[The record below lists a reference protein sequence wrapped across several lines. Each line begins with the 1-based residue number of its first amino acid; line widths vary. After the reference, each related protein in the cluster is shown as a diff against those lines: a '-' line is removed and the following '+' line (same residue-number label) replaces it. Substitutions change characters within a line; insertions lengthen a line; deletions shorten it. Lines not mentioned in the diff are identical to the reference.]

1 MDAKRVKVLHVT
13 DGDAVIRR
21 VPHHFVL
28 NLLPAEKRLLDEQLR
43 RVRQRLR
50 ARGERKVA
58 SQRGNISFYA
68 SEDDRT
74 VDMLCQPCLLLCL

>member
-1 MDAKRVKVLHVT
+1 MDAKRVKVLHVA

-58 SQRGNISFYA
+58 SQRGNTSFYA
-68 SEDDRT
+68 SEDIKFIDA
-74 VDMLCQPCLLLCL
+74 VFQ